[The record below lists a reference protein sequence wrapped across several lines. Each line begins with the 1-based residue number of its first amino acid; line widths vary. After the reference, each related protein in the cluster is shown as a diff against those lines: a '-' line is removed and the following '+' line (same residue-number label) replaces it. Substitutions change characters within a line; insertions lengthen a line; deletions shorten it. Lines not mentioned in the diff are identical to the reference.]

1 MKITGNCYA
10 IAQKVAP
17 GQWRPLAVIHNYEGI
32 FEPEEFENLVHIFKN
47 ELENSASERLK
58 LMPYTGLDLVKKG

>member
-10 IAQKVAP
+10 IAQKVEP

-47 ELENSASERLK
+47 ELENSLSERLK
-58 LMPYTGLDLVKKG
+58 LMPYQGLDLVNKG